1 MKKKELLIVFIL
13 FLLGIGGL
21 FAFRTF
27 FSGAHTI
34 EVRDAENKVLLQVRD
49 DQEGIYTIEGKR
61 GLFHLEVKDKAW
73 RAVDVDCPDKI
84 CEHQGWITSEAYA
97 PIICLPNGILVVVSD
112 E

>member
-1 MKKKELLIVFIL
+1 MKKKELLIIFVL

-21 FAFRTF
+21 FAFRSL
-27 FSGAHTI
+27 FSGTHTI
-34 EVRDAENKVLLQVRD
+34 EVRNAANEVLLEVKD

-61 GLFHLEVKDKAW
+61 GLFHLEVKDGAW
-73 RAVDVDCPDKI
+73 RAIDVDCPDKI

-97 PIICLPNGILVVVSD
+97 PIICLPNGILVVLSD